1 MLLEGKKVLIT
12 GVLSHSSIAF
22 TVARLAQEQ
31 GAEIALTS
39 FGRARSLTE
48 RAAKRL
54 PTPPPVIELDV
65 TEPDHLEALTADLQ
79 ERWGRVDGVLH
90 AIGFAP
96 ASCLGGGFMDA
107 EWPDVATAIEV
118 SAYSLKALA
127 EATTSLMDDGGS
139 IVGLDFDATQAWPA
153 YDWMGVAKAA
163 LESTARYLARDLGP
177 RQIRVNLVC
186 AGPLRTIAARSI
198 PGFGRFEEV
207 WGEQAPLGRDVEDA
221 EPAARACVALL
232 SSWFPATTGEMVHV
246 DGGFHAVGASA

>member
-1 MLLEGKKVLIT
+1 MLLDGQNILIT

-22 TVARLAQEQ
+22 NVARFAQEE
-31 GAEIALTS
+31 GAEVALTS

-54 PTPPPVIELDV
+54 PDPPPVLELDV
-65 TEPDHLEALTADLQ
+65 TDPGHLEALTDDLAD
-79 ERWGRVDGVLH
+79 RWGRVDGVLH

-96 ASCLGGGFMDA
+96 PSCLGGGFLDA
-107 EWPDVATAIEV
+107 EWPDVSTAIEV

-127 EATTSLMDDGGS
+127 AATAPLMRDGGS

-163 LESTARYLARDLGP
+163 LESTARYLARELGE

-198 PGFGRFEEV
+198 PGFDRFEEV
-207 WGEQAPLGRDVEDA
+207 WDERAPLGWDVEDT
-221 EPAARACVALL
+221 EPAARACVALM
-232 SSWFPATTGEMVHV
+232 SPWFPATTGEMVHV
-246 DGGFHAVGASA
+246 DGGFHAIGAGA